1 MKVKNIMFSGFAA
14 AVLAGAC
21 GAADAATY
29 TLASKEFVTNQLETK
44 QNTLTAGEG
53 IDITDDTISADLSTV
68 TVEGADG
75 TQVPVSDALTDLTKS
90 VAGVQESIG
99 GLGKNDDGS
108 AKTVADALEEK
119 QDALTADQQAAVDS
133 GITAEDVAEI
143 ESTASAVESLVGTV
157 GDAESGLV
165 KDVDD
170 LQASVA
176 TKADAQALTD
186 GLLLKE
192 DVANKIASA
201 TAEQIEALSTEEK
214 EAKYPSV
221 SVAQTIANAA
231 VTKVNEVA
239 GDLSTLQ
246 TQVGTN
252 TADITQLKTDVAGKQ
267 DELTFDAAPTADST
281 NPVTSGGVY
290 TALAGKADTSDIPT
304 DYVTDSE
311 FETYQVTVT
320 TALDGKQATIE
331 NLATIESGA
340 AAGATALQPKANIS
354 ELTNDSGYQTAQ
366 NVSDTIAA
374 GNYLTSTDLAAGT
387 YLVSSDG
394 QNNVSYTSVAVIDGE
409 GNELVLTPAAN

>member
-29 TLASKEFVTNQLETK
+29 TLASKDYVTNQLATK

-53 IDITDDTISADLSTV
+53 IDITEDTISADLSTV
-68 TVEGADG
+68 KVEGADG
-75 TQVPVSDALTDLTKS
+75 TQVPVSDVLTDLTQS

-99 GLGKNDDGS
+99 DLGTNDDGS
-108 AKTVADALEEK
+108 AKTVADALDEK
-119 QDALTADQQAAVDS
+119 QDTLSNADVLESITQDTVDS
-133 GITAEDVAEI
+133 IGETAGAVADLE
-143 ESTASAVESLVGTV
+143 TTV

-176 TKADAQALTD
+176 TKAEAQDLED
-186 GLLLKE
+186 GLKLKE

-201 TAEQIEALSTEEK
+201 TADQIEALSTEEK

-252 TADITQLKTDVAGKQ
+252 TADITQLKTDVADKQ

-290 TALAGKADTSDIPT
+290 TALA
-304 DYVTDSE
+304 
-311 FETYQVTVT
+311 
-320 TALDGKQATIE
+320 GKQATIE

-394 QNNVSYTSVAVIDGE
+394 QNNVSYTSVAVIDGD

>member
-29 TLASKEFVTNQLETK
+29 TLASKDYVTNQLATK

-75 TQVPVSDALTDLTKS
+75 TQVPVSDALTNLTES

-99 GLGKNDDGS
+99 NLGTNDDGS

-119 QDALTADQQAAVDS
+119 QDALTTDQQAAVDS

-165 KDVDD
+165 KDVAD
-170 LQASVA
+170 LKTDIT

-311 FETYQVTVT
+311 FETYQGTVT

-340 AAGATALQPKANIS
+340 AAGAKALQPNANIS
-354 ELTNDSGYQTAQ
+354 ELNNDSGYQTAQ

-374 GNYLTSTDLAAGT
+374 GHYLTSKDLAAGT

>member
-29 TLASKEFVTNQLETK
+29 TLASKEYVTNQLATK

-53 IDITDDTISADLSTV
+53 IDITDDTISADLSTA

-75 TQVPVSDALTDLTKS
+75 TQVPVSDALTDLTQS

-99 GLGKNDDGS
+99 DLGANADGS
-108 AKTVADALEEK
+108 AKTVADALDEK
-119 QDALTADQQAAVDS
+119 QDTLTADQQAAVDS

-143 ESTASAVESLVGTV
+143 ESTASAVESLASTV

-176 TKADAQALTD
+176 TKAEAQDLTD
-186 GLLLKE
+186 GLALKE
-192 DVANKIASA
+192 NVANKIASA

-267 DELTFDAAPTADST
+267 DELTFDDAPTADSA

-311 FETYQVTVT
+311 FETYQGTVT
-320 TALDGKQATIE
+320 TALNGKQATIE

-394 QNNVSYTSVAVIDGE
+394 QNNVSYTSVAVIDGD

>member
-29 TLASKEFVTNQLETK
+29 TLASKDYVTNQLATK
-44 QNTLTAGEG
+44 QNTLTAGDG
-53 IDITDDTISADLSTV
+53 IDITDDTISANLSTV

-75 TQVPVSDALTDLTKS
+75 TQVPVSTALTDLTQS

-99 GLGKNDDGS
+99 DLGTNDDGS

-143 ESTASAVESLVGTV
+143 ESTASAVDSLAGTV

-165 KDVDD
+165 KDVAD
-170 LQASVA
+170 LKTDIT

-290 TALAGKADTSDIPT
+290 TALAGKANTSDIPT

-311 FETYQVTVT
+311 FETYQGTVT

-340 AAGATALQPKANIS
+340 AAGATALQPNANIS
-354 ELTNDSGYQTAQ
+354 ELNNDSGYQTAQ

-374 GNYLTSTDLAAGT
+374 GHYLTSTDLAAGT

>member
-29 TLASKEFVTNQLETK
+29 TLASKDYVTNQLATK
-44 QNTLTAGEG
+44 QNKLTAGEG
-53 IDITDDTISADLSTV
+53 IDIKDDTISADLSTA
-68 TVEGADG
+68 TVQGADG
-75 TQVPVSDALTDLTKS
+75 TQVPVSTALTDLTQS

-99 GLGKNDDGS
+99 DLGTNDDGS

-143 ESTASAVESLVGTV
+143 ESTASAVDSLAGTV

-165 KDVDD
+165 KDVAD
-170 LQASVA
+170 LKTDIT

-290 TALAGKADTSDIPT
+290 TALAGKANTSDIPT

-311 FETYQVTVT
+311 FETYQGTVT

-340 AAGATALQPKANIS
+340 AAGATALQPNANIS
-354 ELTNDSGYQTAQ
+354 ELNNDSGYQTAQ

-374 GNYLTSTDLAAGT
+374 GHYLTSTDLAAGT

>member
-29 TLASKEFVTNQLETK
+29 TLASKDYVTNQLATK

-75 TQVPVSDALTDLTKS
+75 TQVPVSTALTGLTQSVTAVEDKLGDLPEGT
-90 VAGVQESIG
+90 
-99 GLGKNDDGS
+99 
-108 AKTVADALEEK
+108 TVADALEEK
-119 QDALTADQQAAVDS
+119 QDALTADQQAAVNS

-143 ESTASAVESLVGTV
+143 ESTASAVDSLASTV

-165 KDVDD
+165 KDVAD
-170 LQASVA
+170 LKTDIT

-290 TALAGKADTSDIPT
+290 TALAGKANTSDIPT

-311 FETYQVTVT
+311 FETYQGTVT

-340 AAGATALQPKANIS
+340 AAGATALQPNANIS
-354 ELTNDSGYQTAQ
+354 ELNNDSGYQTAQ

-374 GNYLTSTDLAAGT
+374 GHYLTSTDLAAGT

>member
-29 TLASKEFVTNQLETK
+29 TLASKDYVTNQLATK

-75 TQVPVSDALTDLTKS
+75 TQVPVSTALTGLTQSVTAVEDKLGDLPEGT
-90 VAGVQESIG
+90 
-99 GLGKNDDGS
+99 
-108 AKTVADALEEK
+108 TVADALEKK
-119 QDALTADQQAAVDS
+119 QDTLTADQQAAVDS

-143 ESTASAVESLVGTV
+143 ESTASAVDSLAGTV

-165 KDVDD
+165 KDVAD
-170 LQASVA
+170 LKTDIT

-290 TALAGKADTSDIPT
+290 TALAGKANTSDIPT

-311 FETYQVTVT
+311 FETYQGTVT

-340 AAGATALQPKANIS
+340 AAGATALQPNANIS
-354 ELTNDSGYQTAQ
+354 ELNNDSGYQTAQ

-374 GNYLTSTDLAAGT
+374 GHYLTSKDLAAGT

>member
-29 TLASKEFVTNQLETK
+29 TLASKDYVTNQLATK

-75 TQVPVSDALTDLTKS
+75 TQVPVSTALTGLTQSVTAVEDKLGDLPEGT
-90 VAGVQESIG
+90 
-99 GLGKNDDGS
+99 
-108 AKTVADALEEK
+108 TVADALEKK
-119 QDALTADQQAAVDS
+119 QDTLTADQQAAVDS

-143 ESTASAVESLVGTV
+143 ESTASAVESLASTV

-165 KDVDD
+165 KDVAD
-170 LQASVA
+170 LKTDIT

-311 FETYQVTVT
+311 FETYQGTVT
-320 TALDGKQATIE
+320 TALSGKQATIE

-340 AAGATALQPKANIS
+340 AAGATALQPNANIS
-354 ELTNDSGYQTAQ
+354 ELNNDSGYQTAQ

>member
-75 TQVPVSDALTDLTKS
+75 TQVPVSDALTDLTQS
-90 VAGVQESIG
+90 VTAVEDK
-99 GLGKNDDGS
+99 LGDLPEGT
-108 AKTVADALEEK
+108 TVADALEDK
-119 QDALTADQQAAVDS
+119 QDTLSNADVLESITQDTVDS
-133 GITAEDVAEI
+133 IGETAGAVADLE
-143 ESTASAVESLVGTV
+143 TTV

-176 TKADAQALTD
+176 TKAEAQALTE
-186 GLLLKE
+186 GLALKE
-192 DVANKIASA
+192 DVANKLTGESVTEADL
-201 TAEQIEALSTEEK
+201 TAEKYMSALTIS
-214 EAKYPSV
+214 KYVQGELSG
-221 SVAQTIANAA
+221 ALDEGGA
-231 VTKVNEVA
+231 VTKAVEDAIDNAVKNGE
-239 GDLSTLQ
+239 
-246 TQVGTN
+246 VGT
-252 TADITQLKTDVAGKQ
+252 AIEAAVANKQ
-267 DELTFDAAPTADST
+267 DTLTFDATPTADST

-311 FETYQVTVT
+311 FETYQGTVT
-320 TALDGKQATIE
+320 IALDGKQATIE

-340 AAGATALQPKANIS
+340 AAGATALQPNANIS
-354 ELTNDSGYQTAQ
+354 ELNNDSGYQTAQ

-374 GNYLTSTDLAAGT
+374 GHYLTSTDLAAGT

>member
-29 TLASKEFVTNQLETK
+29 TLASKDYVTNQLATK

-75 TQVPVSDALTDLTKS
+75 TQVPVSTALTGLTQSVTAVEDKLGDLPEGT
-90 VAGVQESIG
+90 
-99 GLGKNDDGS
+99 
-108 AKTVADALEEK
+108 TVADALDEK

-143 ESTASAVESLVGTV
+143 ESTASAVDSLASTV

-176 TKADAQALTD
+176 TKAEAQDLED
-186 GLLLKE
+186 GLKLKE

-252 TADITQLKTDVAGKQ
+252 TADITQLKTDVANKQ
-267 DELTFDAAPTADST
+267 DTLTFDAAPTADST

-311 FETYQVTVT
+311 FETYQGTVT
-320 TALDGKQATIE
+320 AALDGKQATIE

-340 AAGATALQPKANIS
+340 AAGATALQPNANIS
-354 ELTNDSGYQTAQ
+354 ELNNDSGYQTAQ

>member
-29 TLASKEFVTNQLETK
+29 TLASKEFVTNQLATK

-75 TQVPVSDALTDLTKS
+75 TQVPVSDALTDLTQS

-99 GLGKNDDGS
+99 DLGTNDDGS
-108 AKTVADALEEK
+108 AKTVADALKEK

-143 ESTASAVESLVGTV
+143 ESTASVVESLAGTV

-170 LQASVA
+170 LQVSVA

-290 TALAGKADTSDIPT
+290 TALAGKANTSDIPT

-311 FETYQVTVT
+311 FETYQGTVT

-340 AAGATALQPKANIS
+340 AAGATALQPNANIS
-354 ELTNDSGYQTAQ
+354 ELNNDSGYQTAQ

-374 GNYLTSTDLAAGT
+374 GHYLTSTDLAAGT

>member
-29 TLASKEFVTNQLETK
+29 TLASKDYVTNQLATK

-75 TQVPVSDALTDLTKS
+75 TQVPVSDALTDLTQS

-99 GLGKNDDGS
+99 DLGTNDDGS

-119 QDALTADQQAAVDS
+119 QDTLTADQQAAVDS

-143 ESTASAVESLVGTV
+143 ESTASAVDSLAGTV

-165 KDVDD
+165 KDVAD
-170 LQASVA
+170 LKTDIT
-176 TKADAQALTD
+176 TKADAQALTE
-186 GLLLKE
+186 GLALKE

-252 TADITQLKTDVAGKQ
+252 TADITQLKTDVAGK
-267 DELTFDAAPTADST
+267 
-281 NPVTSGGVY
+281 
-290 TALAGKADTSDIPT
+290 ADTSDIPT

-311 FETYQVTVT
+311 FETYQGTVT

-340 AAGATALQPKANIS
+340 AAGATALQPNANIS
-354 ELTNDSGYQTAQ
+354 ELNNDSGYQTAQ

-374 GNYLTSTDLAAGT
+374 GHYLTSTDLAAGT